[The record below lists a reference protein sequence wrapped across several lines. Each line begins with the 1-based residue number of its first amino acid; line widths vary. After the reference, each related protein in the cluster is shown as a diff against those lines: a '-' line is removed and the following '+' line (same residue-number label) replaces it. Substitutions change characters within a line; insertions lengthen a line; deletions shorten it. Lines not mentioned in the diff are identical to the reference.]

1 MGSVTAGARAL
12 VARRSDSRSRVRALD
27 RCDSGRADGASEW
40 SWSQGRVEVLRRSCA
55 ACLERAGLVV
65 RIAQTR
71 VAYPPHPRRALRARP
86 SAGVPA
92 GGSPPEDT
100 GRVSWTV

>member
-1 MGSVTAGARAL
+1 MGSVNRRCARAL
-12 VARRSDSRSRVRALD
+12 GARTRARVFARSIDAIPVALMARV
-27 RCDSGRADGASEW
+27 SGT
-40 SWSQGRVEVLRRSCA
+40 WSQGRVEVLRRSCA

-86 SAGVPA
+86 SAGIPA
-92 GGSPPEDT
+92 DGSPPEDT
-100 GRVSWTV
+100 GP